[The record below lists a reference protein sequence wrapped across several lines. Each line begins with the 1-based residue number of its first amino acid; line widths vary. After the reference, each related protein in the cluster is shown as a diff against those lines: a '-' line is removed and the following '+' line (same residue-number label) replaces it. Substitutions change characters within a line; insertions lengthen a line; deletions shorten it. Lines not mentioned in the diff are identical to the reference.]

1 VQQMMNETP
10 GHETPGHE
18 TPGHETPGHE
28 TLGANDWP
36 TTDDPYGQ
44 EGSVVSEYGLVAVLG
59 ATIAALAISWAKG
72 GAIASLLAAV
82 LRTVRGVALG

>member
-18 TPGHETPGHE
+18 APR
-28 TLGANDWP
+28 ASSWS

-59 ATIAALAISWAKG
+59 ATIAGLAISWAKG